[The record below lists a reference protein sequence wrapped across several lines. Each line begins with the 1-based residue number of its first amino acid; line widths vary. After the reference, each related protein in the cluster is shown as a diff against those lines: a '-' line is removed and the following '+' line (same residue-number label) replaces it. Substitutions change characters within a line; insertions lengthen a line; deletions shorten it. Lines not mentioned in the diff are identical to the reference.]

1 MKEIKIVG
9 IGGAGIMGA
18 SMAQIFA
25 LKGYKT
31 IIYDIADSAI
41 EKGKRLIEVNQEAEV
56 ESKNETKEESKKY
69 LKTYHLQPTWKT

>member
-31 IIYDIADSAI
+31 II
-41 EKGKRLIEVNQEAEV
+41 
-56 ESKNETKEESKKY
+56 
-69 LKTYHLQPTWKT
+69 